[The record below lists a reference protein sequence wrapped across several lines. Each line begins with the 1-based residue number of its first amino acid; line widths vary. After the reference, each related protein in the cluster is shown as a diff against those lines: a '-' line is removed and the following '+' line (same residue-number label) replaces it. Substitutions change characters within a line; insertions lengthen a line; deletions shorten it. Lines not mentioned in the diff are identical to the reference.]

1 MKKILPSILVLSF
14 VSTLAL
20 AGVSPENT
28 VTKLGGRSNKTA
40 PVLGDETNY
49 QIGDVWG
56 KLPLDATQVRTG
68 SAVLRKAAR
77 ATARYAGVF
86 GGATGFYMGKFNGQH
101 IMGTN
106 HHVVDGVG
114 CRGVRLIFPYL
125 GTNGVTVG
133 CKRIIGHWTDADF
146 GLIVLNISADQEA
159 LFDGVGVN
167 FAYDKKIER
176 GTKLLTVGFGIAK
189 NPNQRNMMVNVDDD
203 CKVYSET
210 GDYRFMGDPDTMNPG
225 PYKAWSFAHGCDISH
240 GDSGSAFFDRNTGE
254 MVGIVWTAAT
264 PKDPRVL
271 TRDYLDHLDPSSN
284 DIWTKLGYTV
294 PASKLGEVLKSIES
308 TLPIEDAMTVEAILN
323 QN

>member
-1 MKKILPSILVLSF
+1 MKKLIRSAFALGCASVLSF
-14 VSTLAL
+14 TAASAAPIGPVQ
-20 AGVSPENT
+20 
-28 VTKLGGRSNKTA
+28 LGGRTG
-40 PVLGDETNY
+40 PVSTFTGDVDNY

-56 KLPLDATQVRTG
+56 KLPLDAAQVRAG

-77 ATARYAGVF
+77 ATARYAGLF

-114 CRGVRLIFPYL
+114 CAGAKLTFPFL
-125 GTNGVTVG
+125 GTNGLTVK

-146 GLIVLNISADQEA
+146 GLIVLDIPASEEA

-167 FAYDKKIER
+167 FAYNQKIEH
-176 GTKLLTVGFGIAK
+176 GMPLLTVGFGIAK
-189 NPNQRNMMVNVDDD
+189 NPGQRNMMVNQDND
-203 CKVYSET
+203 CKVYSAT
-210 GDYRFMGDPDTMNPG
+210 GDYRLMGDPDTMNPG

-240 GDSGSAFFDRNTGE
+240 GDSGSAFFNRNTGE

-271 TRDYLDHLDPSSN
+271 TRVYLDHLDTSSE

-294 PASKLGEVLKSIES
+294 PATKIGDVLKSIEP
-308 TLPIEDAMTVEAILN
+308 TLPADDAKTVEAILT
-323 QN
+323 Q